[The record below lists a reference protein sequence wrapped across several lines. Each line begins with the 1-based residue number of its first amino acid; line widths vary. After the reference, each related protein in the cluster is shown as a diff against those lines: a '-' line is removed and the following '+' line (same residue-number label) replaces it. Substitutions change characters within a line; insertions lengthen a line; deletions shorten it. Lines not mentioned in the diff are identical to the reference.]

1 MDENSDL
8 KQSEII
14 GYTVMLIAMSTIFI
28 GIRSYRNVQ
37 LDRVISFGKAFTVG
51 LYIALIA
58 STMYVLSW
66 MVLSEYVL
74 TDFMEVYWNSSVE
87 QLNSSGLSQEEI
99 DLQLESMKN
108 WMEMYKN
115 PLIKFL
121 ITYMEILPIGLLVSL
136 VSAVILRKK

>member
-1 MDENSDL
+1 
-8 KQSEII
+8 
-14 GYTVMLIAMSTIFI
+14 
-28 GIRSYRNVQ
+28 
-37 LDRVISFGKAFTVG
+37 
-51 LYIALIA
+51 
-58 STMYVLSW
+58 MYVLSW

>member
-1 MDENSDL
+1 
-8 KQSEII
+8 
-14 GYTVMLIAMSTIFI
+14 
-28 GIRSYRNVQ
+28 
-37 LDRVISFGKAFTVG
+37 
-51 LYIALIA
+51 
-58 STMYVLSW
+58 